1 MEQTALMAIALV
13 GFDNSEVRSALPNA
27 PIVDDGRADR
37 GKRLRK
43 ARGGLANALHRLAW
57 SLEPDPWS
65 MTEAH

>member
-13 GFDNSEVRSALPNA
+13 GIANPESRSALPNA
-27 PIVDDGRADR
+27 PIVDDGRANR
-37 GKRLRK
+37 GEKLRK

-65 MTEAH
+65 TTEAH